1 MGEEHNIAKFR
12 RETQGV
18 LDDTLTSLAEGI
30 TGLAAT
36 DKKEIALS
44 VGHLLQALRKG
55 LFLSQFAEEWK
66 RLREK
71 GRIKEGYESSEQHVA
86 CLQEMLEFLDK
97 DVPDQ
102 VTFDFLKKIFFV
114 AATDPDTD
122 RESLLPHEYMRVC
135 RRLSSGEV
143 IVLATAFRVPETDF
157 GGASN
162 DASIWLRMIADR
174 SGLAHTGLVEVHEE
188 ELMKKRLLTPR
199 VHSDRSGV
207 VVAPHF
213 RLTDLAYG
221 ICKYIAKYKEAEL
234 EGQNP

>member
-1 MGEEHNIAKFR
+1 MAKFR

-18 LDDTLTSLAEGI
+18 LDDTISCLAEGI
-30 TGLAAT
+30 TGLAAA
-36 DKKEIALS
+36 DKKELSLS
-44 VGHLLQALRKG
+44 VGHLFQALLKG
-55 LFLSQFAEEWK
+55 RLLSQFAEEWK

-71 GRIKEGYESSEQHVA
+71 GRIKEDYESSEQHVA

-143 IVLATAFRVPETDF
+143 IVLATAFRVPKAEYARLSA
-157 GGASN
+157 GATG
-162 DASIWLRMIADR
+162 WLRVIADR

-188 ELMKKRLLTPR
+188 ELMEKKLLTPR
-199 VHSDRSGV
+199 RHSDRSGV
-207 VVAPHF
+207 EVGPHF
-213 RLTDLAYG
+213 RLTDLAYA
-221 ICKYIAKYKEAEL
+221 ICDYIEKYKEPES
-234 EGQNP
+234 EEQDG

>member
-30 TGLAAT
+30 TGLAGT
-36 DKKEIALS
+36 DKKEFALS
-44 VGHLLQALRKG
+44 VGHLVQALRKG
-55 LFLSQFAEEWK
+55 RFLSQFAEEWK
-66 RLREK
+66 RLCEK
-71 GRIKEGYESSEQHVA
+71 GRIKEDYESSEQHVA

-157 GGASN
+157 GRASVAN
-162 DASIWLRMIADR
+162 GWWRMIADR
-174 SGLAHTGLVEVHEE
+174 SGLAHTGLVEIHEE

-199 VHSDRSGV
+199 VDSDRSGV
-207 VVAPHF
+207 VVGPHF
-213 RLTDLAYG
+213 RLTDLGYE
-221 ICKYIAKYKEAEL
+221 ICKYIAKYKEGES
-234 EGQNP
+234 